1 MKISVLFS
9 IDDVTLTDQQR
20 EAMHQLTGEWTII
33 NRRTGRMLI
42 DALADDSAIPVIAA
56 ALADYL
62 PTIYGAWDIHG
73 RAVLTSNYP
82 QNPDGY
88 LTMMPDVIEM
98 DEEGNVIDISRPS
111 EPRFIHSFSGWRA
124 RTWI

>member
-1 MKISVLFS
+1 MRVSILFS

-20 EAMHQLTGEWTII
+20 EAMRQLTGEWTII

-56 ALADYL
+56 ALADYS

-73 RAVLTSNYP
+73 QAVLTATYP

-88 LTMMPDVIEM
+88 LVMMPDVLTM
-98 DEEGNVIDISRPS
+98 DEEGNVTDISRPS
-111 EPRFIHSFSGWRA
+111 EPKFIHSFSGWRA
-124 RTWI
+124 RTWL